1 MNQIHKQR
9 FEEKKKE
16 EMQKEQMTFSTLN
29 ATDRSP
35 FAAPDTTERKPI
47 SVKSS
52 VTNTSKKLSKFKD
65 LNSIHMAR
73 LQETQQK

>member
-1 MNQIHKQR
+1 
-9 FEEKKKE
+9 
-16 EMQKEQMTFSTLN
+16 MTFSTLN

-73 LQETQQK
+73 FQETQ